1 MEILLLILIL
11 AFLIVYSLGLGS
23 FFSANLNIAL
33 IMIGLAGCIIATVIL
48 GKRLEN
54 IRKKRLEYEE
64 KQLEAIK
71 KNVHAIKLQDN
82 GTDID
87 EVYKRLKEKD
97 MHIDFKLKE

>member
-23 FFSANLNIAL
+23 LNIAL
-33 IMIGLAGCIIATVIL
+33 IVIGLVGCFTVTIIL

-54 IRKKRLEYEE
+54 MRKKRLEYEK
-64 KQLEAIK
+64 KQIETLK
-71 KNVHAIKLQDN
+71 KLVDRNKLKDA

-87 EVYKRLKEKD
+87 ELVRILKEND
-97 MHIDFKLKE
+97 IHLN